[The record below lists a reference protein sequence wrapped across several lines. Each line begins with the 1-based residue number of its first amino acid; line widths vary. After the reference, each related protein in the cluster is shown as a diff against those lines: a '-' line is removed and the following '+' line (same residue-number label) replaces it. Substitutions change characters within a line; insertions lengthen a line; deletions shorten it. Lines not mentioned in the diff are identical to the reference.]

1 MSYGKTY
8 ISTQIFIDLI
18 GIEFTQKKTRFVSF
32 DPHSLTAVLTTFA
45 CCSLVSKVSY
55 PGTYKNFKLL
65 RLDCALLKVKDS
77 SSAIHI
83 VSLIAENSCRVL
95 IIQKVLANID
105 LVNADFLSV
114 SFPEASLECF
124 FGERAAF

>member
-1 MSYGKTY
+1 MSYGKIY

-32 DPHSLTAVLTTFA
+32 EPHSLAAVLTTVLTTFA
-45 CCSLVSKVSY
+45 CCSLVSKVSH
-55 PGTYKNFKLL
+55 PGTSKNFKLL

-95 IIQKVLANID
+95 TIQKVLANID
-105 LVNADFLSV
+105 LVNANLLSV

-124 FGERAAF
+124 LAL